1 MKIDKNWVVGFVDGE
16 GCFYVGINKSVD
28 LKVGYQVLPEFRI
41 VQHKRDI
48 KVLYAIKDFFGRG
61 SVVCNKSKGSE
72 IYEYR
77 IRNFE
82 HLCDIIL
89 PFFESNQL
97 LTTKKFNFLA
107 FRDIILIMKKQ
118 EHLTEIGLS
127 RIVNIKNKMNRSSA
141 NY

>member
-1 MKIDKNWVVGFVDGE
+1 MGFVDGE
-16 GCFYVGINKSVD
+16 GCFYVGINKSAD

-48 KVLYAIKDFFGRG
+48 KVLYAIKDFFGHG

-77 IRNFE
+77 IRKFE
-82 HLCDIIL
+82 HLYSIIL
-89 PFFESNQL
+89 PFFESNEL
-97 LTTKKFNFLA
+97 LTSKKFNFLA

-118 EHLTEIGLS
+118 EHLTEFGLN
-127 RIVNIKNKMNRSSA
+127 RIVDIKNKMNRSSI

>member
-1 MKIDKNWVVGFVDGE
+1 MKIDKNWIVGFVDAE
-16 GCFYVGINKSVD
+16 GCFYVGINKSID

-48 KVLYAIKDFFGRG
+48 KVLYAIKGFFGHG

-77 IRNFE
+77 IRKFE
-82 HLCDIIL
+82 HLYSIIL
-89 PFFESNQL
+89 PFFESNEL
-97 LTTKKFNFLA
+97 LTSKKFNFLA

-118 EHLTEIGLS
+118 EHLSEFGLN
-127 RIVNIKNKMNRSSA
+127 RIVDIKNKMNRSSI
-141 NY
+141 